1 MRLEPQRTRRG
12 VVPVFLIIIFLIAGC
27 VSGRAGTF
35 GVIST
40 RATGAKVEVIA
51 YRVEGWSCPS
61 GFGSYGAYSAA
72 VESALRRVPEADVL
86 VNAHFYA
93 QDHWPGRVCTRV
105 VGDAARLAP

>member
-1 MRLEPQRTRRG
+1 MRLEPQRTCRG
-12 VVPVFLIIIFLIAGC
+12 VVLALLIIIFLSGC
-27 VSGRAGTF
+27 VSGRVGTF

-40 RATGAKVEVIA
+40 RDTGAKVEVIA

-86 VNAHFYA
+86 VNVQFYA